1 MYFTSYS
8 KGGAP
13 GFASVSAEVAPLCS
27 QAGGFPLVLV
37 VCLIVFMERN
47 WMTQNVLFKTP
58 FSYKPHPYGK
68 FQRGIF
74 HGQPALGAV
83 SLAQGDSKSCRIPG
97 QLLSESPPPPRREA
111 QASRPRTVRGSW
123 ARAGRRKPPAR
134 WPPSP
139 RTVLAPPNQLPPLS
153 TCHRERG

>member
-74 HGQPALGAV
+74 DSPWCCQPGTGRFQELQDPWATFVRIISTSPQGGPGRPPMHSERILG
-83 SLAQGDSKSCRIPG
+83 SGRK
-97 QLLSESPPPPRREA
+97 EEA
-111 QASRPRTVRGSW
+111 TGP
-123 ARAGRRKPPAR
+123 
-134 WPPSP
+134 
-139 RTVLAPPNQLPPLS
+139 LAPL
-153 TCHRERG
+153 T